1 MKIAAI
7 ALASVLLSGCSMSV
21 WHTRT
26 QPAQVDIGQFSRKVH
41 FIELMELVHEN
52 WHKGASNELKEKA
65 QRLMFEAGLVQQCAN
80 KKCWLAYGNLRI
92 TTEEDW
98 IVIEYPDKSIL
109 KIDAREPDK
118 AAKVIYG

>member
-7 ALASVLLSGCSMSV
+7 ALISVLLSGCSMSV
-21 WHTRT
+21 SHKRT
-26 QPAQVDIGQFSRKVH
+26 EPAQADIGQFSRKVH

-52 WHKGASNELKEKA
+52 WHKGASNELKQKVE
-65 QRLMFEAGLVQQCAN
+65 RLMFEAGLVQQCAN
-80 KKCWLAYGNLRI
+80 KKCWLAYGTLRI

-109 KIDAREPDK
+109 KIDSREPDK